1 LPKIDSDDLS
11 REACNGIIVEA
22 EKLTHDLTLHYGLLS
37 YDSKDEAEYI
47 EKAEKLTLGIMKL
60 DDFELQDFFGII
72 HRIKKS

>member
-1 LPKIDSDDLS
+1 
-11 REACNGIIVEA
+11 
-22 EKLTHDLTLHYGLLS
+22 LS